1 MTDITIIPAID
12 MKGGRCVRLRQ
23 GRAENETVY
32 SDDPLAVARDWEAQ
46 GAEFLHL
53 VDLDGAFQGKPVH
66 DGVILEI
73 ARTLQI
79 PVEIGG
85 GLRTR
90 EQIRRYIDGGVRR
103 VILGTRACESLDE
116 LKSLTAEFGDGIVV
130 GIDARDGRVLVKGW
144 VESSGIESLELA
156 RRVEAC
162 GVKTIIYTDISRDGM
177 MKGVNADA
185 MAAMCAAVSC
195 NVIASGGVSSVADV
209 KRLRKLDC
217 GNLTGAIVGKA
228 LYDKTVTL
236 SELIE
241 ASGRRIKS

>member
-1 MTDITIIPAID
+1 
-12 MKGGRCVRLRQ
+12 MKGGRCVRLQQ

-32 SDDPLAVARDWEAQ
+32 SADPLAVACDWEAQ

-66 DGVILEI
+66 DEMVLKI
-73 ARTLQI
+73 ARTLKI
-79 PVEIGG
+79 PVEVGG

-90 EQIRRYIDGGVRR
+90 DHVRRYIDGGVRR

-116 LKSLTAEFGDGIVV
+116 LKSLAAEFGDGIAV

-144 VESSGIESLELA
+144 LESSGMESLELA

-162 GVKTIIYTDISRDGM
+162 GVGTVIYTDISRDGM

-195 NVIASGGVSSVADV
+195 NVIASGGVSSVEDV
-209 KRLRKLDC
+209 KRLRKLSC
-217 GNLTGAIVGKA
+217 SNLTGAIVGKA

-236 SELIE
+236 AQLIR
-241 ASGRRIKS
+241 ASGRESKSS